1 MLNLSGNRHYKSLTI
16 GGHAPIHLFTSNK
29 NKLQKKRTIKL
40 QPSDAALKPIIQEF
54 SRDVVLYLP
63 ASIQSD
69 LETITSFFGGVPV
82 APSEFIWP
90 RAIES
95 GVPLTFMGQINLRDF
110 PKIEFFELLP
120 GDGAIY
126 FFIDANDDASGR
138 ERKKQQVVMHFAGNP
153 SKWLEVAQPTDLQPI
168 GLLASLGRAE
178 QSVRPNSFAKAA
190 IKPTLSRQ
198 YPPTPHRVTEPIIF
212 EAEDHDAVFDQW
224 VSIAERHA
232 LRMSQLQGHQSG
244 GYPEV
249 YQRDEE
255 IDGDDL
261 LLMQFSND
269 PALGWFFGEGGF
281 QYWIS
286 KDDLKE
292 RRWSQVRLTFEIF

>member
-138 ERKKQQVVMHFAGNP
+138 E
-153 SKWLEVAQPTDLQPI
+153 
-168 GLLASLGRAE
+168 LGRAE

>member
-153 SKWLEVAQPTDLQPI
+153 SKWLEVAQPTDLQP
-168 GLLASLGRAE
+168 
-178 QSVRPNSFAKAA
+178 K
-190 IKPTLSRQ
+190 
-198 YPPTPHRVTEPIIF
+198 
-212 EAEDHDAVFDQW
+212 W